1 MVHVPSLWL
10 PILLAAGL
18 VYVASSIIHMFLGYH
33 RKDFGKLPDEDGV
46 MDALRGAPAGDYS
59 FPHPSSKADLRDEAF
74 RERARRGPT
83 GFLTLSPAGDPF
95 RMGPQLAQW
104 FGYCLIVSAFAGY
117 VTGLTLGPGSGYMEV
132 FRMSSTVAFGA
143 YALAQHLPACADLL
157 WPLRLRDSAG
167 GFPPFGSRRPDFS
180 PVPCGG
186 SGLPASVGPHRAAD
200 SSAAPSWP
208 PSSLRVR
215 RAPSA
220 AGP

>member
-143 YALAQHLPACADLL
+143 YALAHLQGSVWYRKSWGSTGRNLFDGLVYGLLTGGAFGWL
-157 WPLRLRDSAG
+157 WPT
-167 GFPPFGSRRPDFS
+167 
-180 PVPCGG
+180 
-186 SGLPASVGPHRAAD
+186 
-200 SSAAPSWP
+200 
-208 PSSLRVR
+208 
-215 RAPSA
+215 
-220 AGP
+220 